1 MDLATRKSERIELS
15 GRDLGVNLPT
25 WTRDG
30 RHLVVTRSFPNA
42 AASMWIAAADG
53 SEARE
58 FPKDS
63 TSGAGQTFSPDGKSL
78 VYSRPV
84 AGVQQLYRLDLA
96 THRSSELTTSPGDK
110 LNATWSPDGSRIA
123 YSSNVTG
130 TMQLWTISSGGGP
143 GKMLTDGYE
152 RMYHPFYSPDGRWLY
167 IQPSHRNIYRL
178 PVDGGPLQP
187 VTKFP
192 ESGLFLEEPTLSPDG
207 KFLAYCRSNGGAS
220 LWLLTMSDASKK
232 Q

>member
-1 MDLATRKSERIELS
+1 
-15 GRDLGVNLPT
+15 
-25 WTRDG
+25 
-30 RHLVVTRSFPNA
+30 
-42 AASMWIAAADG
+42 
-53 SEARE
+53 
-58 FPKDS
+58 
-63 TSGAGQTFSPDGKSL
+63 
-78 VYSRPV
+78 
-84 AGVQQLYRLDLA
+84 
-96 THRSSELTTSPGDK
+96 

-130 TMQLWTISSGGGP
+130 TMQLWTIPSGGGP

-178 PVDGGPLQP
+178 PAEGGPLQP